1 MIHSRIA
8 DDAHFVYAV
17 RLHRSLFA
25 KPTDQVIYTVYYDF
39 IQLGRFL
46 IGLGVGDSAYDVIAV
61 LSLGIGGRL
70 SCCAPAGGHIQQ
82 FGDDRTCTNINGC
95 AKDSAARRLLEIFL
109 IYVRLDLPLWS
120 DTFCKDF
127 LLEESGSGWNGYD
140 KVALNMVL
148 ARLDLPAGGLEN
160 DLAFSAYSLAAAN
173 GVQDY
178 AGPPR
183 RFKQARPRV
192 NRNLPA
198 VRLESYI
205 KMLHLVLV
213 VR

>member
-1 MIHSRIA
+1 LPDA
-8 DDAHFVYAV
+8 DFVYAL

-46 IGLGVGDSAYDVIAV
+46 LGLGVGDSAYDIIAV

-70 SCCAPAGGHIQQ
+70 RCCAAAGGHIQQ
-82 FGDDRTCTNINGC
+82 FGDDRACTNINGC
-95 AKDSAARRLLEIFL
+95 AKDSATRRLFEIFVV
-109 IYVRLDLPLWS
+109 YVGLDLPLRS
-120 DTFCKDF
+120 DTFCKDL

-140 KVALNMVL
+140 EVALNAVL
-148 ARLDLPAGGLEN
+148 ARLDLPAGGLQN
-160 DLAFSAYSLAAAN
+160 DLTFSAYSLAAAN

-178 AGPPR
+178 PRPPR
-183 RFKQARPRV
+183 CFDKSRPRV

-198 VRLESYI
+198 VRFENYI